1 MRNQYGLAPQLVL
14 WDDAGMEKPTGQDFF
29 ARLIEALRDAGLST
43 TQTSIAEYL
52 GINQSAVAKWK
63 SGESFPEYEHAFRLA
78 QRAEVSIPW
87 LLLGIGNKS
96 DMDEQTLELL
106 RSWEKM
112 PEQARAE
119 LLQFVRFRVAATG
132 PDRDQQ
138 SDNNANKH

>member
-1 MRNQYGLAPQLVL
+1 MRNQYGFAHQQGL
-14 WDDAGMEKPTGQDFF
+14 WEVAGMEKPTGQEFF
-29 ARLIEALRDAGLST
+29 LRLIEALRAADLPT
-43 TQTSIAEYL
+43 TQTSIAEFL

-78 QRAEVSIPW
+78 GRACVSIPW

-119 LLQFVRFRVAATG
+119 LLQFVRFRVAASR
-132 PDRDQQ
+132 PDREPP
-138 SDNNANKH
+138 SDNGPNKH